1 MSDILNNRKPAFT
14 RAIVR
19 KPAPNFAE
27 GLTTQNLG
35 TPSYDKALEQ
45 HEAYCAALRQCG
57 LELIELPTDAAY
69 PDSTFVEDTAILTP
83 NCAILT
89 RPGAPSRQ
97 GEVDSVRDVLIHY
110 YSRLYAIQPPGTL
123 DGGDICEAGRHFFI
137 GISQRTNEAGA
148 LQLAEILAGEGYTS
162 ELIDIRHTPGILHL
176 KSGIAY
182 LGEKR
187 VAVIQALA
195 DHPAFREYE
204 LLRLPPDEE
213 YAANCVRVNE
223 YVLMAAGY
231 PHFQKMLDEA
241 GYQLIVLEMSEYQK
255 MDGGLSC
262 LSLRF

>member
-1 MSDILNNRKPAFT
+1 
-14 RAIVR
+14 
-19 KPAPNFAE
+19 
-27 GLTTQNLG
+27 
-35 TPSYDKALEQ
+35 
-45 HEAYCAALRQCG
+45 
-57 LELIELPTDAAY
+57 
-69 PDSTFVEDTAILTP
+69 
-83 NCAILT
+83 
-89 RPGAPSRQ
+89 
-97 GEVDSVRDVLIHY
+97 
-110 YSRLYAIQPPGTL
+110 
-123 DGGDICEAGRHFFI
+123 
-137 GISQRTNEAGA
+137 
-148 LQLAEILAGEGYTS
+148 
-162 ELIDIRHTPGILHL
+162 L

-262 LSLRF
+262 LSLRY